1 MKLVERKLIWGL
13 FFFALFLLFTSSDE
27 PIVIKSLEPFF
38 RQFDSGNTIIFN
50 ICIGYI
56 VSLLFYLLVVFAP
69 EKRRENELKQKLG
82 LPVSFVL
89 EAFCRDKGLSGIF
102 HWSKHVI
109 HCRPISEHL
118 AEIDKYLA
126 ISNYKSLG
134 DLKTLV
140 VLQSADEILPT
151 FEQLVPVAFQVSH
164 QHAMIWLSLTNSIRQ
179 LSRFYK
185 EKYKDTDTDYG
196 ELDLN
201 LKEFVE
207 YVKQFY
213 NQKS

>member
-1 MKLVERKLIWGL
+1 MKFVERKLIWGL
-13 FFFALFLLFTSSDE
+13 FFVALFLLFKSSDE
-27 PIVIKSLEPFF
+27 PIVINSLQPLL

-56 VSLLFYLLVVFAP
+56 VSLLFYLLIVFVP

-82 LPVSFVL
+82 QPISFVL

-118 AEIDKYLA
+118 AEIDKFLA
-126 ISNYKSLG
+126 SSNYKSLG
-134 DLKTLV
+134 DFKTLV

-179 LSRFYK
+179 ISRLYK
-185 EKYKDTDTDYG
+185 EKSTDRDYG
-196 ELDLN
+196 VLDLN

-213 NQKS
+213 DQQS

>member
-1 MKLVERKLIWGL
+1 MKFVERKLIWGL
-13 FFFALFLLFTSSDE
+13 FFVALFLLFKSSDE
-27 PIVIKSLEPFF
+27 PIVINSLQPLL

-50 ICIGYI
+50 ICTGYI
-56 VSLLFYLLVVFAP
+56 VSLLFYLLVVFVP

-82 LPVSFVL
+82 QPISFVL

-118 AEIDKYLA
+118 AEIDKFLA
-126 ISNYKSLG
+126 SSNYKSLG
-134 DLKTLV
+134 DFKTLV

-179 LSRFYK
+179 ISRLYK
-185 EKYKDTDTDYG
+185 EKSTHRDYG
-196 ELDLN
+196 VLDLN

-213 NQKS
+213 DQQS